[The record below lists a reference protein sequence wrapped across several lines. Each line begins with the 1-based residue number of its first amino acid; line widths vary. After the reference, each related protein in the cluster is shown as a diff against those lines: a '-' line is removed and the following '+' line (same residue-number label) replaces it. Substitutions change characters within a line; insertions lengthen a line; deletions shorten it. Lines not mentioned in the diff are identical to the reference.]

1 MTSSPDIQVVE
12 TTNKSKL
19 SNQMQVKPAEP
30 DNSPELVDPSKPVN
44 PVVVSPLENPPLFVD
59 NEDSSFE
66 CDHCWF
72 ATRKR
77 EEMLSHLVDK
87 HLFTR
92 EAAAVL
98 TISIVCSLEQKKLE
112 WK

>member
-1 MTSSPDIQVVE
+1 MKSSPDIEVVE

-19 SNQMQVKPAEP
+19 SNQMQVKPADP
-30 DNSPELVDPSKPVN
+30 DKSPELVDPSKPVN
-44 PVVVSPLENPPLFVD
+44 PVAVNPLENPPVFVD

-98 TISIVCSLEQKKLE
+98 TISIVCSLE
-112 WK
+112 

>member
-12 TTNKSKL
+12 TTNKSKH
-19 SNQMQVKPAEP
+19 SNQIKPVEP
-30 DNSPELVDPSKPVN
+30 DNSPELVDPSKP
-44 PVVVSPLENPPLFVD
+44 VSPLENPPLFVD